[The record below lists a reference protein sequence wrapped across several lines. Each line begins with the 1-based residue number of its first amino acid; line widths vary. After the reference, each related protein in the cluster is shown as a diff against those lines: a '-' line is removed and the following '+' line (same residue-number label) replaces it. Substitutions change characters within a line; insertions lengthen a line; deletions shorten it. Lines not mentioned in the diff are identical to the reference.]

1 MEGGL
6 ETGAR
11 ARVHHHAAA
20 CPACREL
27 LVAVV
32 RSEAFHL
39 DPVESVFAPHRMAP
53 LGETWTPP
61 TELDEFRLMRLL
73 GRGGMGAV
81 YLAHD
86 TSLDRLV
93 ALKLSVALQPDTSTL
108 ASFAIEAR
116 AIARIKHPNVV
127 TVFRAGQI
135 EGRPYLVYEYVD
147 GKSLAELPL
156 PLPWRYV
163 LDIALGFSRGLRA
176 AHQRGVLH
184 RDLKPGNAILDSDGT
199 IKLLDF
205 GLAAFVGTDR
215 STPWAVPGV
224 VGTPRYMA
232 PEVRL
237 GAAATPQSDLY
248 ALGLL
253 LYELCTGKVPR
264 VRPTATAPLAGP
276 RAGSLVPLTELVPGI
291 DRDFAGAIERCLAD
305 DPAGRFGLADALCLA
320 LERLM
325 TPLGG
330 EAAFSPERAS
340 PGAVQPWEG
349 LTTL

>member
-1 MEGGL
+1 VVALVEERL
-6 ETGAR
+6 DGAAR
-11 ARVHHHAAA
+11 GRVHRHAAE

-27 LVAVV
+27 LVAVM
-32 RSEAFHL
+32 RSQTG
-39 DPVESVFAPHRMAP
+39 SVDAPAP
-53 LGETWTPP
+53 AWGPTVARTWVPP
-61 TELDEFRLMRLL
+61 GVLDEFHLVRLL

-93 ALKLSVALQPDTSTL
+93 ALKLSVALEPDTSTL
-108 ASFAIEAR
+108 DSFAIEAR

-127 TVFRAGQI
+127 TVFRAGQV

-147 GKSLAELPL
+147 GKSLAELAP

-163 LDIALGFSRGLRA
+163 LDIALGLSRGLRA

-184 RDLKPGNAILDSDGT
+184 RDVKPGNAILDADGS

-215 STPWAVPGV
+215 SKPWAVPGV

-237 GAAATPQSDLY
+237 GAPATPQSDLY

-253 LYELCTGKVPR
+253 VYELCTGRVPHVRASGADLEAGR
-264 VRPTATAPLAGP
+264 VAAA
-276 RAGSLVPLTELVPGI
+276 LVPLVDLVPGI
-291 DRDFAGAIERCLAD
+291 DLDFAEAVERCLEE
-305 DPAGRFGLADALCLA
+305 DPSARFGRVDALCTA
-320 LERLM
+320 LERLVSQG
-325 TPLGG
+325 P
-330 EAAFSPERAS
+330 AAGFAPVRSAAIAETRP
-340 PGAVQPWEG
+340 
-349 LTTL
+349 

>member
-1 MEGGL
+1 MVALVEERL
-6 ETGAR
+6 DSGAR
-11 ARVHHHAAA
+11 GRVHRHAAE

-27 LVAVV
+27 LVAVM
-32 RSEAFHL
+32 RSQSCPGPL
-39 DPVESVFAPHRMAP
+39 DAP
-53 LGETWTPP
+53 LPPCGPAAARTWTPP
-61 TELDEFRLMRLL
+61 GVLDEFHLVRLL

-93 ALKLSVALQPDTSTL
+93 ALKLSVALEPDTSTL
-108 ASFAIEAR
+108 DSFAIEAR

-127 TVFRAGQI
+127 TVFRAGQV

-147 GKSLAELPL
+147 GKSLAELAL
-156 PLPWRYV
+156 PLPWRYA
-163 LDIALGFSRGLRA
+163 LDIALGLARGLRA

-184 RDLKPGNAILDSDGT
+184 RDVKPGNAILDADGS

-215 STPWAVPGV
+215 SKPWAVPGV

-237 GAAATPQSDLY
+237 GAPATPQSDLY

-253 LYELCTGKVPR
+253 VYELCTGRVPHVRASGADR
-264 VRPTATAPLAGP
+264 VAAA
-276 RAGSLVPLTELVPGI
+276 LVPLVDLVPGV
-291 DRDFAGAIERCLAD
+291 DLDFAEAVERCLEE
-305 DPAGRFGLADALCLA
+305 DPSARFGRVDALCTA
-320 LERLM
+320 LERLGARGQDAGFA
-325 TPLGG
+325 PVRS
-330 EAAFSPERAS
+330 AAIAETRP
-340 PGAVQPWEG
+340 
-349 LTTL
+349 